1 MYNTR
6 RVAPPASLRL
16 GGQVHHDVREGDA
29 GEWVYVFFL
38 VTPIFLQAGLKSM
51 DLAIAEKAAITI
63 YNVSRGEKAKSNIY

>member
-1 MYNTR
+1 MG
-6 RVAPPASLRL
+6 LRL
-16 GGQVHHDVREGDA
+16 
-29 GEWVYVFFL
+29 FL